1 MEVFHVM
8 LSFRQFWILT
18 AWRKKL
24 LQNLAVL
31 LQMLLSRLPEG
42 RTVRWLWEGSLKMAE
57 ALRAQRLWK
66 TSCMGR
72 REMPKNL
79 SSVLTLESGGV
90 VVPSWSWWWCGGTR

>member
-1 MEVFHVM
+1 M
-8 LSFRQFWILT
+8 LSFREFRSLT
-18 AWRKKL
+18 AWRKTL

-31 LQMLLSRLPEG
+31 LQMLLSRLPDG
-42 RTVRWLWEGSLKMAE
+42 RTVGRLWEGSLKMAE

-66 TSCMGR
+66 TSCVGR

-79 SSVLTLESGGV
+79 SSVLTLGRGGV